1 MLPLVNFKDPVSS
14 CMKSPYH
21 PPGQSGEP
29 FARQSSIKAGAQT
42 VPCPKPELTQSLP
55 SAEGLIQCPPKFM
68 DFNGIWMWSSAKT
81 HAAQVAIKVHS
92 QPDTFKERFDTSA
105 CRYECH
111 RSDEREGARKTPGR
125 QNGPMTTPSNFTIR
139 NNVFILCLSQ
149 GLNCQQLCHHT
160 LSPLAHFC
168 IQHITRHNNSFSP
181 VSLPVKPSCTL
192 HRNFL
197 PRNWGLNSQVIQQ
210 CSLMHALFD
219 ISSLR

>member
-1 MLPLVNFKDPVSS
+1 MSS
-14 CMKSPYH
+14 DK
-21 PPGQSGEP
+21 
-29 FARQSSIKAGAQT
+29 
-42 VPCPKPELTQSLP
+42 
-55 SAEGLIQCPPKFM
+55 GLIQHPLKFVG
-68 DFNGIWMWSSAKT
+68 FHGNWMWSSAKT
-81 HAAQVAIKVHS
+81 HSAGAAIKVHS
-92 QPDTFKERFDTSA
+92 QPDMFKERFDTSA

-111 RSDEREGARKTPGR
+111 RSDEREGARKTQGR
-125 QNGPMTTPSNFTIR
+125 QNESVTAPSNFTIR

-192 HRNFL
+192 LRDFL
-197 PRNWGLNSQVIQQ
+197 PRNWGLHSQVLQC

-219 ISSLR
+219 ISRLP